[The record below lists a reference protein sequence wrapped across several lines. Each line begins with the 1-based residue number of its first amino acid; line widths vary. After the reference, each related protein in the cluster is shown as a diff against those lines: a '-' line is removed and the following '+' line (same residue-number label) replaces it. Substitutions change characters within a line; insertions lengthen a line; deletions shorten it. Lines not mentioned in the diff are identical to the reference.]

1 MISWYWWSNDIFVI
15 DSKSFMR
22 VINCCNVLTAQNPNL
37 DQNYFWLFISALSK
51 LCLPKRIEYSFFLY
65 ALDLNDIIQK
75 AEEKKLARIGSLLN
89 LSTKWVACTVV
100 VKNFVIINHTAVSHM
115 KLIHNF

>member
-15 DSKSFMR
+15 DSKSFTR
-22 VINCCNVLTAQNPNL
+22 VINCYNVMTAQNLNL
-37 DQNYFWLFISALSK
+37 VQNYFWLFISVLSK

-75 AEEKKLARIGSLLN
+75 AEEKKLARIGSPNLL
-89 LSTKWVACTVV
+89 
-100 VKNFVIINHTAVSHM
+100 
-115 KLIHNF
+115 